1 MTDAGRRELLRQFGA
16 RVRARRRA
24 RGLSQ
29 EALADRAGCS
39 IARVGRI
46 ERGEADTGIT
56 AVYALARA
64 LDVGIDEL
72 LPEMEGGATAPEPP
86 TGSEWQRV
94 SEVSASLARTA
105 EEMIRFADRFAHGA
119 PRRKRSQR

>member
-1 MTDAGRRELLRQFGA
+1 MPDHLLRQFGE
-16 RVRARRRA
+16 RVRARRVA

-29 EALADRAGCS
+29 EALADLAGCS
-39 IARVGRI
+39 SARVGRI

-64 LDVGIDEL
+64 LDVGLDEL
-72 LPEMEGGATAPEPP
+72 LPEMEGGGATAPEPP

-94 SEVSASLARTA
+94 SEVSTNLARTA
-105 EEMIRFADRFAHGA
+105 EEMIRFADRFKHGA
-119 PRRKRSQR
+119 PRRKRSRR